1 MSLKYFHILFI
12 VLSVLTT
19 VGFGLWA
26 LLVNGLPDGFK
37 IMGGVSLFLGVI
49 LFIYGIRFLKKSKK
63 III

>member
-1 MSLKYFHILFI
+1 MSLKYFHIIFI

-19 VGFGLWA
+19 GGFGLWA

-37 IMGGVSLFLGVI
+37 LMGIVSLLGGVSLF
-49 LFIYGIRFLKKSKK
+49 IYGIKFLKKSKS